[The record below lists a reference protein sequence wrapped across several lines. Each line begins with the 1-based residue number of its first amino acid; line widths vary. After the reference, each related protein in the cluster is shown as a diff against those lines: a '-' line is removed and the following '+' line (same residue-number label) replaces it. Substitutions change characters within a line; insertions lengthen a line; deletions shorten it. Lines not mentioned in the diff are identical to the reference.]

1 MRKLMISLISLSSA
15 VNAIAQNGGNQT
27 SNAKPIDVDPL
38 ASGPIGEIILPIL
51 FISFLI
57 FMLTVLVKHFL
68 DFRLKNKMIDRG
80 MSEQLSTYLF
90 NTNGQ
95 NKYNEV
101 IKLAILFCGI
111 GTGLIITHLTRPINI
126 HSLAIMAFSI
136 GLSYF
141 AYFFYLRRQDK

>member
-1 MRKLMISLISLSSA
+1 MMSLISLSSA
-15 VNAIAQNGGNQT
+15 VNAIAQNNVGQT

-38 ASGPIGEIILPIL
+38 ASEPIGEVILPIL

-57 FMLTVLVKHFL
+57 FMLFSVVKYFL

-80 MSEQLSTYLF
+80 MTEQLSTYLF
-90 NTNGQ
+90 NTNDQ

-111 GTGLIITHLTRPINI
+111 GTGLIITHLTSPINI

-141 AYFFYLRRQDK
+141 AYFFYLRKQDK

>member
-1 MRKLMISLISLSSA
+1 MISLICLSST
-15 VNAIAQNGGNQT
+15 VHAIAQNSGNQM

-38 ASGPIGEIILPIL
+38 ASEPIVGILLPVL
-51 FISFLI
+51 LISFFI
-57 FMLTVLVKHFL
+57 YMLTAAIKYFL

-80 MSEQLSTYLF
+80 MSEQLSAYLF
-90 NTNGQ
+90 NKKDQ
-95 NKYNEV
+95 NSDI

-111 GTGLIITHLTRPINI
+111 GAGLIITYLTSPINI

-141 AYFFYLRRQDK
+141 AYFFYLQKQDK

>member
-1 MRKLMISLISLSSA
+1 MISLISLSST
-15 VNAIAQNGGNQT
+15 VNVIAQNSVNQA
-27 SNAKPIDVDPL
+27 SNAKAIDVEAL
-38 ASGPIGEIILPIL
+38 ASEPIGEIILPIL

-57 FMLTVLVKHFL
+57 FMLTLVVRYFL

-90 NTNGQ
+90 HKNDQ
-95 NKYNEV
+95 NSDI

-111 GTGLIITHLTRPINI
+111 GTGLIITHLTSPINI

-136 GLSYF
+136 GLSYL

>member
-1 MRKLMISLISLSSA
+1 MKKLIIILISLSST
-15 VNAIAQNGGNQT
+15 VNTIAQNNQNQRLNT
-27 SNAKPIDVDPL
+27 KPIDVEPYVSDL
-38 ASGPIGEIILPIL
+38 SGQIILPIL

-57 FMLTVLVKHFL
+57 FMLTLLVRHFL
-68 DFRLKNKMIDRG
+68 DFRLKNKMIDKG
-80 MSEQLSTYLF
+80 LSDQLSTYLF
-90 NTNGQ
+90 HKNDQ
-95 NKYNEV
+95 KSDI

-111 GTGLIITHLTRPINI
+111 GAGLIITYFTRPINI